1 MKTRLI
7 RVGNSRGIRLP
18 KPLIEEIGL
27 TDEVE
32 LRARNGAIVITPAS
46 RSRAG
51 WGEAAERLQNRDE
64 DRLLDPPT
72 STRFDEEEWE
82 W

>member
-1 MKTRLI
+1 MLATH
-7 RVGNSRGIRLP
+7 VGIRLP

-27 TDEVE
+27 TDEVK
-32 LRARNGAIVITPAS
+32 LRTRNGAIVITPQAA
-46 RSRAG
+46 REPDGVGRG
-51 WGEAAERLQNRDE
+51 AERLRNRDE

-82 W
+82 WEW

>member
-32 LRARNGAIVITPAS
+32 LRARNGAIVITPVS
-46 RSRAG
+46 RSRSG
-51 WGEAAERLQNRDE
+51 WGKAAQQLRNRDE
-64 DRLLDPPT
+64 DRLLLSSDVD
-72 STRFDEEEWE
+72 SF
-82 W
+82 